1 MRLKLK
7 LNEVIFLL
15 AVVVG
20 LWLLVTP
27 TYDLVADWQWVAAR
41 IR

>member
-1 MRLKLK
+1 MRLKLNR
-7 LNEVIFLL
+7 NEVIFLL
-15 AVVVG
+15 AVAIG

-27 TYDLVADWQWVAAR
+27 SYDPVADWRWVAAR

>member
-15 AVVVG
+15 VVAVG
-20 LWLLVTP
+20 LWLLLTP
-27 TYDLVADWQWVAAR
+27 TYDPMADWQWVAAR
-41 IR
+41 IC